1 MQLLTALGRQYDEVG
16 AFSLWRCA
24 QLKVYIGSVMET
36 GHSSFQQVRSLI
48 VFHGFSWFSNI
59 CKILSKLEFVYLWF
73 YGSSR
78 TSQL

>member
-36 GHSSFQQVRSLI
+36 GHSSFQQVRS
-48 VFHGFSWFSNI
+48 
-59 CKILSKLEFVYLWF
+59 
-73 YGSSR
+73 
-78 TSQL
+78 